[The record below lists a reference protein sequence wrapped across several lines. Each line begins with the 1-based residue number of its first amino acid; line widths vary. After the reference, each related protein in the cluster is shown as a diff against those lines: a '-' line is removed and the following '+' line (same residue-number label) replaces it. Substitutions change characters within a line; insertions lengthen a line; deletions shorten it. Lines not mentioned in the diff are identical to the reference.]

1 MLVEPDRETDLHV
14 RPGSPQISIDRASSS
29 DAPELTSD
37 RSPTP
42 DAILLTCRDC
52 ARLNQWA
59 EVENIASRAALAFPE
74 ESAFHAQWAWAV
86 YRQDRTIDAFQIINK
101 AADLFPHSVSV
112 AYCAACLNGA
122 LKRVREARRWLD
134 LAIERAS
141 NPDKVKLRSLVQPEL
156 QCIWGDGPSRPYF
169 P

>member
-14 RPGSPQISIDRASSS
+14 RLGAPQIPNDRLAISQ
-29 DAPELTSD
+29 AGELEPD

-52 ARLNQWA
+52 ARLSQWA
-59 EVENIASRAALAFPE
+59 EVEKIASTAALAYPE
-74 ESAFHAQWAWAV
+74 ESSFYAQWAWAV
-86 YRQDRTIDAFQIINK
+86 YRQNRTIDAFQIINQ
-101 AADLFPHSVSV
+101 ASDLFPQSVSV

-122 LKRVREARRWLD
+122 LKRAREAGRWLD

-156 QCIWGDGPSRPYF
+156 QCIWNDGPDEFTP
-169 P
+169 